1 MTVQTGPTTDVLD
14 LVKNDL
20 KSPTTTTTQTL
31 NRLRAILGLDLDVG
45 GVTATA
51 IQHNAASK
59 KTNARSTKIRG
70 APKRPQ
76 SQKTASF
83 IIHEPSEPALLALE
97 PKRQKQLATTTFNT
111 TLRTLNGHAKSLQ
124 KTEGDID
131 GGSLKAVQTSKPLRG
146 GSSNPQRTPAQVKAQ
161 PKTPESIVNT
171 VECAF
176 VALESLRRLQ
186 DADTAQKERTSLESG
201 ALILLEKTISLGLQ
215 TQSNVQLS
223 CIHDQYWKRRKD
235 HPCTRHSDTST
246 CTISCWLLV
255 DEDSEKAEFKM
266 ATSLQSQCLRFA
278 LLGGSSIVYD
288 DFIAALRP
296 ETQGSPCSV
305 LLRGREL
312 GLIPAKT
319 CHEQLQTISMAISRL
334 CAMQAGGEEGALLAP
349 RSALNLACIALQVK
363 VLSWSI
369 LKNEPKY
376 WNELW
381 SPLIRIA
388 RRHVIPSPKD
398 PELSLVLS
406 QWISKFHQDLKQF
419 DFDTEVPRELQKFL
433 RSGESMPVVGSR
445 HDDSQPLGNNERK
458 QHLAQTFLVM
468 FQKVC
473 TGLDAQAR
481 NVDTANSSLQHAVE
495 VLDCSSIYQNVPPSL
510 LSAQLAQA
518 RKSTV
523 AMITH
528 MHSQQDLA
536 TGRMQLLSEGIK
548 FVYALLRFWSRY
560 ARSYHIHAESHGN
573 DIPRKEAAVIAL
585 SSAKSIE
592 AVLSLSVLPMCGVDL
607 AKETSDALSSCIQ
620 LVDTLS
626 PSTSQIGVS
635 ESVEPFLQQVHVRVS
650 QQLWTRFREGT
661 KEGRPLAYSITLL
674 KQSIQAVTH
683 RPLYDR
689 KAASMSL
696 KYDKLAQILL
706 QAGYRSEA
714 LMTAKL
720 AIQTHTNF
728 GLLDEATNIS
738 LSSPSDRFW
747 DESSKVAPLGE
758 SISFYARCVTTET
771 TSASEEITFY
781 DDPNLAPFH
790 RCVLLER
797 QITSCLA
804 GITTDHLKDSLGDSI
819 CTVQRLAREI
829 AYHAW
834 GLRFVSRILWLME
847 RGKVIDPRSVLETK
861 AMEEWLSS
869 SDVDMTNKESLDE
882 CQPLLRLTATTQWR
896 FSTGEID
903 KAMMTSLVRSFHDQI
918 SELQNSGSLKER
930 VCDVQIC
937 LSQVKALADYAGF
950 LDLPREQLDALACAH
965 VLHGLS
971 SLIDP
976 KEALKTMLHIANL
989 QSRLGEIAAAGRSFS
1004 GAEMTMKDI
1013 ESGPQIR
1020 IEWSLS
1026 YAAHLI
1032 DVHNFVQAGNALEAA
1047 GRDFHLAEQQ
1057 EQSLS
1062 SRDRFELEKL
1072 LCKAAVVTSRLMYG
1086 VGQTSTA
1093 ATYARKA
1100 VKLSTALWSMVERA
1114 MTNDPPAS
1122 QPTDSAS
1129 VRSITADLSSM
1140 GFSEHR
1146 KAKRA
1151 SSGSAYWSHAQL
1163 HRTCLHHMG
1172 TLAMHS
1178 GLYQDALFYFQQLAK
1193 IYQSTNGASLPMLDA
1208 DLLLLYAT
1216 AGHDKAA
1223 AGLFDRVSKAHL
1235 SGKIAELDECDDVL
1249 KIAEAALICGRVDV
1263 VQQCLVTIARSK
1275 LLCFDGA
1282 PTPKQSQTGSTRNAT
1297 TKAGKASRAAP
1308 TKRVIASKEEKRP
1321 EGEPQCLQGH
1331 PTSFALR
1338 SLQARL
1344 LALESDFMIG
1354 QNAEQAGPPEA
1365 LSAFPDQS
1373 PLQATLSSARVM
1385 LHRAI
1390 EMLILDPST
1399 NALAE
1404 TALALP
1410 VKHKA
1415 MRKSGQMSLV
1425 TEGSLLS
1432 PVVARNTKAVSATP
1446 VDTQTSLQA
1455 HRLLL
1460 QASDALT
1467 AVGHNKASQVSSAK
1481 YHLLHR
1487 VLSQISLLSS
1497 ALGQPLISSPL
1508 NIVLQNLLPKDVARA
1523 REAEAIEAEDAT
1535 ASKAQVHSW
1544 PSAGIDDTQ
1553 SISYPIQEDLNSL
1566 VEGLPAS
1573 WSLISIGLS
1582 QDHQELLLSKIVAGR
1597 TPFLMRLPLARPS
1610 LEGDN
1615 LENFTLADAR
1625 AELVDIVNKANVS
1638 CHDARGSGDKS
1649 ARKAWYNEREVLDR
1663 RLEVLLANIEGIWLG
1678 GFRGLLSSVPV
1689 DDCLISRFGES
1700 LTQALD
1706 NHLPSRQKSAKNKN
1720 TKVDLHAHVLEL
1732 FTTLQFAETPEFE
1745 DSITDLL
1752 YFVVDILQ
1760 FNGEHNAYD
1769 EIDFD
1774 SLLVDILDAL
1784 RGYHSATSTNTS
1796 TNTTQQG
1803 HIILILDKELGS
1815 FPWESIPCLQNRSV
1829 SRMPSLGSIKERL
1842 DMIRTQ
1848 SPTASHF
1855 TIPASQGAYMLNPSS
1870 DLTSTQETFLPIFQ
1884 SQLPSFNAIVNRVP
1898 TESEF
1903 ESCLTSTSLFLYF
1916 GHGSGAQ
1923 YIRGRSVR
1931 RLKKCAVTWLMGCSS
1946 AKMIECGQLESYG
1959 MPNYYMH
1966 GGSVAMVGTLWDVTD
1981 REIDRFALRALCEW
1995 GLVREG
2001 ENDGMSKVWK
2011 KRKVVRDVVGVEE
2024 RRGKVCLDQAVSG
2037 AREECMLRYLS
2048 AGSVVVWGVPV
2059 VLE

>member
-1 MTVQTGPTTDVLD
+1 MTVQTGPTTDAVD
-14 LVKNDL
+14 VVKNDL

-31 NRLRAILGLDLDVG
+31 NLLRAILGLDLDLEG
-45 GVTATA
+45 GIATA

-59 KTNARSTKIRG
+59 KTNARSTRIGG
-70 APKRPQ
+70 APKRRQP
-76 SQKTASF
+76 KKAAF
-83 IIHEPSEPALLALE
+83 FKIHEPSEPALMALE
-97 PKRQKQLATTTFNT
+97 PKRRKQLATSTFNT
-111 TLRTLNGHAKSLQ
+111 TLKTLNEHAKSLQ
-124 KTEGDID
+124 KTEGDTV
-131 GGSLKAVQTSKPLRG
+131 GASPKAVQTSKPLKG
-146 GSSNPQRTPAQVKAQ
+146 CSSNPQRTHAQVKAQ

-186 DADTAQKERTSLESG
+186 DADTAQKEKTSLESG
-201 ALILLEKTISLGLQ
+201 ALVLLEKTISLGLQ
-215 TQSNVQLS
+215 SQSNVQLR
-223 CIHDQYWKRRKD
+223 CIHDQYWKRRKEQ
-235 HPCTRHSDTST
+235 PCTTHSDTST

-255 DEDSEKAEFKM
+255 DEESEKADFKM

-334 CAMQAGGEEGALLAP
+334 CAMRAGGKEGTLLAP
-349 RSALNLACIALQVK
+349 KSALNLACIALQAK

-381 SPLIRIA
+381 SPLIRLA
-388 RRHVIPSPKD
+388 KRHVNQTPKD
-398 PELSLVLS
+398 PEPSLVLS
-406 QWISKFHQDLKQF
+406 QWISKFHRDLKQF
-419 DFDTEVPRELQKFL
+419 DFDAEIPRELQKLL

-473 TGLDAQAR
+473 TGVEAQPR

-518 RKSTV
+518 RKSTM
-523 AMITH
+523 AMITY

-560 ARSYHIHAESHGN
+560 ARSYHICDESHGS
-573 DIPRKEAAVIAL
+573 DTSRKEAAVIAL

-607 AKETSDALSSCIQ
+607 AKETSDALSSCMQ

-626 PSTSQIGVS
+626 PSTSQAGVS
-635 ESVEPFLQQVHVRVS
+635 ESVEAFLQQVHVRVS
-650 QQLWTRFREGT
+650 QQFWTRFREST
-661 KEGRPLAYSITLL
+661 KEGRPIMYSIALL
-674 KQSIQAVTH
+674 KQSIDAVTH
-683 RPLYDR
+683 RPLHDR

-696 KYDKLAQILL
+696 KYDKLAHILL
-706 QAGYRSEA
+706 QAEHRSEA
-714 LMTAKL
+714 LLTAEL
-720 AIQTHTNF
+720 AIQTHIDF
-728 GLLDEATNIS
+728 GLLDEAVNTS
-738 LSSPSDRFW
+738 LSTPSDRFW
-747 DESSKVAPLGE
+747 DESSKAAPLGE
-758 SISFYARCVTTET
+758 SISFYARCIIAKT
-771 TSASEEITFY
+771 TSASEEVTLY

-804 GITTDHLKDSLGDSI
+804 GITTDHLKESLGDSI
-819 CTVQRLAREI
+819 CTVLSLAREI
-829 AYHAW
+829 AYHTW
-834 GLRFVSRILWLME
+834 RFRFVSRILWLME

-861 AMEEWLSS
+861 AMEELLSS

-903 KAMMTSLVRSFHDQI
+903 KATMTSLVRSFHDQI

-965 VLHGLS
+965 ILQGLS

-976 KEALKTMLHIANL
+976 TETLKTMLHIANL
-989 QSRLGEIAAAGRSFS
+989 QSRLGEITAAERSFS

-1032 DVHNFVQAGNALEAA
+1032 DVQNFGQAGDALEAA

-1057 EQSLS
+1057 KQSLS
-1062 SRDRFELEKL
+1062 SRDRFELEKT
-1072 LCKAAVVTSRLMYG
+1072 LCKAAVITSRLMYG

-1100 VKLSTALWSMVERA
+1100 VKLSTALWSTVERA
-1114 MTNDPPAS
+1114 LTNESSAS
-1122 QPTDSAS
+1122 QLPDGAS

-1140 GFSEHR
+1140 ELSEHR
-1146 KAKRA
+1146 RGRRG
-1151 SSGSAYWSHAQL
+1151 SSGSVYWSHAQL
-1163 HRTCLHHMG
+1163 HKSCLHHMG
-1172 TLAMHS
+1172 ILAMHS

-1193 IYQSTNGASLPMLDA
+1193 ISQSTNGAPLPTGGA

-1216 AGHDKAA
+1216 AGNEKAA
-1223 AGLFDRVSKAHL
+1223 AGLFEQTVKANLSSK
-1235 SGKIAELDECDDVL
+1235 IDELDGCDVVL
-1249 KIAEAALICGRVDV
+1249 KIAEAALICGRVDI
-1263 VQQCLVTIARSK
+1263 VQQCLVKISESQ
-1275 LLCFDGA
+1275 LLYFDGKPA
-1282 PTPKQSQTGSTRNAT
+1282 PKQNPTGSTRNAT
-1297 TKAGKASRAAP
+1297 TKAGKASRAVP

-1321 EGEPQCLQGH
+1321 ERGSQCIHDH
-1331 PTSFALR
+1331 PASFALR

-1344 LALESDFMIG
+1344 LALESDCMIG
-1354 QNAEQAGPPEA
+1354 QNAEQVGAPEA
-1365 LSAFPDQS
+1365 LLALPSQS
-1373 PLQATLSSARVM
+1373 LLYSTLSSARAM
-1385 LHRAI
+1385 LHRAV
-1390 EMLILDPST
+1390 EMLVLDPST

-1432 PVVARNTKAVSATP
+1432 PVVARNTTAVSATP
-1446 VDTQTSLQA
+1446 TETQTSLQA
-1455 HRLLL
+1455 RCLLL

-1467 AVGHNKASQVSSAK
+1467 ALGHDKAFQLSSAK
-1481 YHLLHR
+1481 CHLLHR
-1487 VLSQISLLSS
+1487 VLAQISLLTS
-1497 ALGQPLISSPL
+1497 ALSQPTISSPL
-1508 NIVLQNLLPKDVARA
+1508 NIVLQSLLPKDVARA

-1535 ASKAQVHSW
+1535 ASKAQVQCW
-1544 PSAGIDDTQ
+1544 PSAGINDAQ
-1553 SISYPIQEDLNSL
+1553 SISYPTPADLHGL
-1566 VEGLPAS
+1566 VEDLPAS
-1573 WSLISIGLS
+1573 WSLVSIGLS

-1615 LENFTLADAR
+1615 LEDFTLADAR

-1638 CHDARGSGDKS
+1638 CHDPRGSGDKPT
-1649 ARKAWYNEREVLDR
+1649 RKAWYHEREVLDR

-1689 DDCLISRFGES
+1689 DDCLMSRFGES

-1732 FTTLQFAETPEFE
+1732 FTTLQFAETPELE

-1774 SLLVDILDAL
+1774 SLLVDMLDAL
-1784 RGYHSATSTNTS
+1784 RGYHSATATT
-1796 TNTTQQG
+1796 TTQQG

-1815 FPWESIPCLQNRSV
+1815 FPWESMPCLQDRSV
-1829 SRMPSLGSIKERL
+1829 SRMPSLGSVKDRL

-1848 SPTASHF
+1848 SPTAAHY

-1870 DLTSTQETFLPIFQ
+1870 DLTLTQETFLPIFQ

-1903 ESCLTSTSLFLYF
+1903 ESCLVSNSLFLYF

-1995 GLVREG
+1995 GLVRER
-2001 ENDGMSKVWK
+2001 ENDGMSGVWK
-2011 KRKVVRDVVGVEE
+2011 KRKVVRDVVGVGMQE
-2024 RRGKVCLDQAVSG
+2024 RRGKVSLDQALSG

-2048 AGSVVVWGVPV
+2048 AGSVVVWGVPI
-2059 VLE
+2059 VLV